1 MSLSL
6 VFENQEYDDKGP
18 GKKGDGF
25 LEGYQCKVAPQCK
38 QNEKGKGM
46 KKRSPHTSGDSC
58 PGNGFMTTA
67 QQIPEKKDKRSEIK
81 ASRNFEKQNVQ
92 ERQGFLLRIAR

>member
-1 MSLSL
+1 MSFSL

-25 LEGYQCKVAPQCK
+25 FEGNQRKVAPQCK
-38 QNEKGKGM
+38 QNKKRKSM
-46 KKRSPHTSGDSC
+46 KKRSPDTSGDSG

-67 QQIPEKKDKRSEIK
+67 QHIPEKKDKCSEIK
-81 ASRNFEKQNVQ
+81 AGRNFEKQNIQ